1 MSIES
6 PDRAE
11 IDHLV
16 DLWVELAA
24 GQQRHD
30 SLIEAAPNRETIR
43 ESIAQHLI
51 SDGILVARDDAGT
64 IVGFVMFTAQ
74 AGRYTERV
82 KTGVIENLYVVQAAR
97 NEGLGSAL
105 LEAAHTR
112 LHDAGVETIMLDV
125 MAANSAA
132 QRFYARHG
140 YDAHR
145 LTLAKHETDTHS

>member
-6 PDRAE
+6 PERSE
-11 IDHLV
+11 IDSLV
-16 DLWVELAA
+16 DLWEALAA
-24 GQQRHD
+24 GQQRHN

-51 SDGILVARDDAGT
+51 SDGILIARGDDGA

-74 AGRYTERV
+74 SGRYTELV
-82 KTGVIENLYVVQAAR
+82 KTGVIENLYVVPTAR
-97 NEGLGSAL
+97 DEGIGSAL

-112 LHDAGVETIMLDV
+112 LHEAGVETIMLDV
-125 MAANSAA
+125 MASNRAA

-140 YDAHR
+140 YDPHR